1 MISRRSFLGQT
12 AGFTIVLASGRR
24 VWALPSAAET
34 YAASTSL
41 AWFHNASAVVAG
53 GSPRVSSGG
62 TTSTN
67 QLI

>member
-34 YAASTSL
+34 ITVFKSRTC
-41 AWFHNASAVVAG
+41 G
-53 GSPRVSSGG
+53 
-62 TTSTN
+62 
-67 QLI
+67 